1 MQSGEGI
8 MGNLALTNPNID
20 TRRKYNTDRS
30 TGLLLEAETSVWS
43 SLFSNL
49 RDLLSPR
56 KQPPLVLT
64 SKPVAV
70 DDPLRVKRSPAS
82 SMVSFVTHTAVI
94 ALIVWV
100 TLLPHKAVVIA
111 QKPAVTPIEIR
122 PYIPITAPAQKVMG
136 GGGGGGAHDIV
147 EPTKGHLPKIA
158 KMQTVAPQILLLDK
172 PKMAVEPT
180 VVMPQEVKVADASMP
195 NVGMPQSPQIA
206 VASQGS
212 GSGSGFGSG
221 HGGGIGSGSGGGI
234 GPGSGGGYGGGIMS
248 VGGGVSAPQVIHAVD
263 PEFTDEARR
272 AKVQGV
278 VSIQVIVDIHGNPQS
293 IQVVRPLGMGLDQK
307 AIEAVR
313 QYKFRPAMFQGHPV
327 PVRVVIDVNFH
338 LY

>member
-1 MQSGEGI
+1 
-8 MGNLALTNPNID
+8 MGNLVLTNPNLKTHQEHTAD
-20 TRRKYNTDRS
+20 YS
-30 TGLLLEAETSVWS
+30 SGLLLEADASIWS

-49 RDLLSPR
+49 VDLFSWK

-64 SKPVAV
+64 SRPVPV
-70 DDPLRVKRSPAS
+70 DDPLRVRRSPAS
-82 SMVSFVTHTAVI
+82 SVLSFIMHSALI
-94 ALIVWV
+94 ALIVWLA
-100 TLLPHKAVVIA
+100 LLPHKALVVA
-111 QKPAVTPIEIR
+111 QKPAVTPLVIR
-122 PYIPITAPAQKVMG
+122 PYIPITAPAEKVMG
-136 GGGGGGAHDIV
+136 GGGGGGAHEVI
-147 EPTKGHLPKIA
+147 EPVKGHLPRIA
-158 KMQTVAPQILLLDK
+158 TTQRVAPQILLVDK
-172 PKMAVEPT
+172 PKMAVEQT
-180 VVMPQEVKVADASMP
+180 VIVPKEVKIADNTMP
-195 NVGMPQSPQIA
+195 NIGMPQSPQIA

-221 HGGGIGSGSGGGI
+221 FGGGIGSGSGGGI

-272 AKVQGV
+272 AKIQGV
-278 VSIQVIVDIHGNPQS
+278 VSIQVIVDTHGNPQN
-293 IQVVRPLGMGLDQK
+293 IQVIRPLGMGLDQK
-307 AIEAVR
+307 AIDAVR

>member
-1 MQSGEGI
+1 
-8 MGNLALTNPNID
+8 MGNLVLTNPNLKTHRGQTAD
-20 TRRKYNTDRS
+20 YS
-30 TGLLLEAETSVWS
+30 SGLLLEADSSIWS

-49 RDLLSPR
+49 GELFSLR

-64 SKPVAV
+64 SKPVPV

-82 SMVSFVTHTAVI
+82 SVLSFMMHSAVI
-94 ALIVWV
+94 ALIVSMA
-100 TLLPHKAVVIA
+100 LLPHKPVVVA
-111 QKPAVTPIEIR
+111 QKPAVTHLDIR
-122 PYIPITAPAQKVMG
+122 PYIPVTAPAQKVMG
-136 GGGGGGAHDIV
+136 GGGGGGAHEVV
-147 EPTKGHLPKIA
+147 EPIKGHLPRIA
-158 KMQTVAPQILLLDK
+158 KTQTVAPQILLVDK

-180 VVMPQEVKVADASMP
+180 VVMPKEVKIADNTMP
-195 NVGMPQSPQIA
+195 NIGVPQSPQIA

-212 GSGSGFGSG
+212 GGGSGFGSG
-221 HGGGIGSGSGGGI
+221 SGGGIGSGSGGGI

-272 AKVQGV
+272 AKIQGV
-278 VSIQVIVDIHGNPQS
+278 VSIQVIVDAHGNPQN
-293 IQVVRPLGMGLDQK
+293 IQVVRSLGMGLDQK

-313 QYKFRPAMFQGHPV
+313 QYKFRPAMFQGRPV

>member
-1 MQSGEGI
+1 
-8 MGNLALTNPNID
+8 MGNLVLTNPNLKS
-20 TRRKYNTDRS
+20 REEQGSSNAN
-30 TGLLLEAETSVWS
+30 GLLLEADTSIWS

-49 RDLLSPR
+49 ADLFSC
-56 KQPPLVLT
+56 KQQPPLVLT
-64 SKPVAV
+64 SRPVPV
-70 DDPLRVKRSPAS
+70 DDPLRVRHSPAS
-82 SMVSFVTHTAVI
+82 SALSFLMHSAII
-94 ALIVWV
+94 ALILWMA
-100 TLLPHKAVVIA
+100 LSPHKPAVAA
-111 QKPAVTPIEIR
+111 QKPAVTSVDIR
-122 PYIPITAPAQKVMG
+122 PFIPITAPAQQVMG
-136 GGGGGGAHDIV
+136 GGGGGGAHEIV
-147 EPTKGHLPKIA
+147 EPIKGHLPKIA
-158 KMQTVAPQILLLDK
+158 KTQTVAPQILLVDK

-180 VVMPQEVKVADASMP
+180 VVMPQEVKIADSSMP

-206 VASQGS
+206 MASQGS
-212 GSGSGFGSG
+212 GGGSGFGSG

-263 PEFTDEARR
+263 PDFTDEARR

-278 VSIQVIVDIHGNPQS
+278 VSIQVIVDTHGNPQN
-293 IQVVRPLGMGLDQK
+293 IQVVRALGMGLDQK

-313 QYKFRPAMFQGHPV
+313 QYKFRPAMYQGRPV